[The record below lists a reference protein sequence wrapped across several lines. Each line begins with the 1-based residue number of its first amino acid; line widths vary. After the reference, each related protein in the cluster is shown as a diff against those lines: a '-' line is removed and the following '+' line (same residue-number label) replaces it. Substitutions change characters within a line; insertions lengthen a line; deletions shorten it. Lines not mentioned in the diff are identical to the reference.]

1 MFAGDMSVFSV
12 IQDITLSV
20 TDLNDDLK
28 NINKWYF

>member
-20 TDLNDDLK
+20 IDLNADLK
-28 NINKWYF
+28 NINK